1 MVLVIVYK
9 GKIIYESLVCIEYVD
24 EIWLMG
30 LRLLF
35 VDFYDRV
42 YVRIWG
48 DFIGKKIVLF
58 FYVFLM
64 K

>member
-1 MVLVIVYK
+1 MVFVIVYNNNV
-9 GKIIYESLVCIEYVD
+9 IYESLVCIEYVD
-24 EIWLMG
+24 EVWFME

-35 VDFYDRV
+35 IDFYYRV

-48 DFIGKKIVLF
+48 DFIGKKIILLF
-58 FYVFLM
+58 YFFFM

>member
-24 EIWLMG
+24 EIG

-35 VDFYDRV
+35 VDFYYRV